1 MENLVLS
8 LLSGLIGALIS
19 VPLTLKIKD
28 WIDRRKAIKYL
39 YAEVGENLHTYDLN
53 QELLKGFGSG
63 KYVGPRNIIL
73 PFHHSAWET
82 LKASGYLPHLGKKL
96 QSGLENLYL
105 EIVYENQLILDP
117 TYLTSGVKA
126 QELRDRMSELIP
138 ELLKNVE
145 QELGKKLDP

>member
-1 MENLVLS
+1 MDNLVLS
-8 LLSGLIGALIS
+8 LVSGLIGALIS
-19 VPLTLKIKD
+19 APLTLKIKD
-28 WIDRRKAIKYL
+28 WIDRGKVIKYL
-39 YAEVGENLHTYDLN
+39 YAEVEENLRIYSLN
-53 QELLKGFGSG
+53 QELLIGFGSG

-96 QSGLENLYL
+96 QSDLENLYL
-105 EIVYENQLILDP
+105 EIEYENQLILDP

-126 QELRDRMSELIP
+126 QELRDRMNELIP

-145 QELGKKLDP
+145 QTVGV